1 MLKPD
6 LVKRLEIFLA
16 ENEMLGE
23 PATAEQIAEAEKIM
37 NVKFPEDYVDFITRF
52 GGTYAGIDIHAFENH
67 SFIGK
72 ESVVELTTSMRES
85 FVCDDDNK
93 EELQQSIVFAGDG
106 SGNPILI
113 NSKGEVV
120 LFDHDNGEREVLAK
134 SLGDFIEENFEEW

>member
-1 MLKPD
+1 
-6 LVKRLEIFLA
+6 
-16 ENEMLGE
+16 
-23 PATAEQIAEAEKIM
+23 
-37 NVKFPEDYVDFITRF
+37 
-52 GGTYAGIDIHAFENH
+52 
-67 SFIGK
+67 
-72 ESVVELTTSMRES
+72 MRES